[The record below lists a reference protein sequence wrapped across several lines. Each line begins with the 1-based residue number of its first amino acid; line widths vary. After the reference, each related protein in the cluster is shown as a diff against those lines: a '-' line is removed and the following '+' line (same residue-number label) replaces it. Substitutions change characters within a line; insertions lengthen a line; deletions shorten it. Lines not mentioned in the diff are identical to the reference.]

1 MLRVQN
7 LGVAYKDYEAVRDV
21 SFELHPGEWLMLIG
35 PNGAGKSTIIKAVS
49 QSLKY
54 NGEVTLDGQDISKL
68 HARQLAK
75 KMAVLQQSHAVG
87 YAFTVEQLVRFGRY
101 AYTSAFSRVDT
112 QGERLVEEAIDVCCL
127 SRIRHQNVLTLSGG
141 ELQRAFLAQA
151 FAQDAPLLLLDEPAS
166 HLDMAYQQTLF
177 ELVETWRKH
186 DKRAVLSVV
195 HDVQMARRYGTHA
208 LLLKDGRVTASG
220 IVDDVF
226 TRGNLQTVY
235 AMDVNAWL
243 SWLHAPWLDG
253 QTGTHSV

>member
-220 IVDDVF
+220 VVDDVF
-226 TRGNLQTVY
+226 TQGNLQTVY